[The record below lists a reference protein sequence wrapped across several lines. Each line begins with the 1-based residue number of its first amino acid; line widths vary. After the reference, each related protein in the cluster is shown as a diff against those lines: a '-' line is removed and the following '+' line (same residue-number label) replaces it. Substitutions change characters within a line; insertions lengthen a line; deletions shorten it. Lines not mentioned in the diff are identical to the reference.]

1 MKDRYGFIVEALEG
15 FPKVEL
21 EDIRRFFGAKVPA
34 NIRKHEFVDRLG
46 AYIVENPSKW
56 LSKMLERDLRLLRRL
71 VDAGPDTP
79 VCLDYPDYPSV
90 LETVHLLGSD
100 TSDPDYRSVWI
111 PSELYSIV
119 APHIDEAISN
129 GEADGSFEM
138 ERAALGY
145 LNLYGAMMLDDF
157 YDRMLDYWEYSG
169 KTDLKVFMARLFDSP
184 VVKLCLV
191 NVGDG
196 RYVSS
201 PNVYDTDAL
210 VRGWDAYPDV
220 KVFRKFTPKEALEAG
235 AGAPYFVCRLGT
247 REGRKLVRMLSG
259 LGYSGEDL
267 VRVEHD
273 IWMNSQMVS
282 ESDTTEAIFS
292 AVTRKQDA
300 IDTFEEYNACMEIVA
315 DYANRL
321 PKWLLKG
328 HSAKE
333 TNYLKVVLRTE
344 EDTLETLVRKNPL
357 LGLYV
362 HPAPM
367 DSPCPCGSGLS
378 YRFCHGKRLN

>member
-1 MKDRYGFIVEALEG
+1 
-15 FPKVEL
+15 
-21 EDIRRFFGAKVPA
+21 
-34 NIRKHEFVDRLG
+34 
-46 AYIVENPSKW
+46 
-56 LSKMLERDLRLLRRL
+56 
-71 VDAGPDTP
+71 
-79 VCLDYPDYPSV
+79 
-90 LETVHLLGSD
+90 
-100 TSDPDYRSVWI
+100 
-111 PSELYSIV
+111 
-119 APHIDEAISN
+119 
-129 GEADGSFEM
+129 
-138 ERAALGY
+138 
-145 LNLYGAMMLDDF
+145 
-157 YDRMLDYWEYSG
+157 
-169 KTDLKVFMARLFDSP
+169 
-184 VVKLCLV
+184 
-191 NVGDG
+191 
-196 RYVSS
+196 
-201 PNVYDTDAL
+201 
-210 VRGWDAYPDV
+210 
-220 KVFRKFTPKEALEAG
+220 
-235 AGAPYFVCRLGT
+235 
-247 REGRKLVRMLSG
+247 
-259 LGYSGEDL
+259 
-267 VRVEHD
+267 
-273 IWMNSQMVS
+273 MVS